1 MTAHVWWGIVTI
13 MLNFS
18 LRKTASD
25 DRGEYALDL
34 TKFLGRHFYVDY
46 TLKKFQIVTLAKVVF
61 RKVKDLFEDGGFNL
75 TKLTSNSEKV
85 LKPISDKYRRKKVL
99 DEELTF

>member
-25 DRGEYALDL
+25 DRGEYALDH
-34 TKFLGRHFYVDY
+34 TKFLGRYFYVDY
-46 TLKKFQIVTLAKVVF
+46 TLKKFQIVTLAKVAF

-85 LKPISDKYRRKKVL
+85 LKPISDKYSRMKVL

>member
-1 MTAHVWWGIVTI
+1 MTAHVWWSIVTI

-34 TKFLGRHFYVDY
+34 TKVLGRHFYVDY
-46 TLKKFQIVTLAKVVF
+46 TLKKFQIVTLAKVAF
-61 RKVKDLFEDGGFNL
+61 RKVKDLFEEGGFNF
-75 TKLTSNSEKV
+75 TKLTSNGEKV
-85 LKPISDKYRRKKVL
+85 LKSISDKYRRKKVL
-99 DEELTF
+99 DEEITF